1 MKRFMVMCTCL
12 SLVMIV
18 VGGIPQAS
26 AELRGYE
33 VVRSFGPIIKGG
45 AKSAKIVYCSKG
57 RVVLGGGVHRTW
69 TGGCPVS
76 TNPITNMCPSVD
88 HVVLKSYPY
97 KNPQNGQPGV
107 QRSRWQ
113 ATLFDHGGWMY
124 MRFVLSHNDSF
135 SQ

>member
-1 MKRFMVMCTCL
+1 MKHFMVMCTCL

-33 VVRSFGPIIKGG
+33 VVKSFGPIINGG

-57 RVVLGGGVHRTW
+57 RVVLGGGVRGTW
-69 TGGCPVS
+69 TGGCPIPS
-76 TNPITNMCPSVD
+76 SPITNHCPPAD

-97 KNPQNGQPGV
+97 KNPQNGQPGWSAEIKV
-107 QRSRWQ
+107 
-113 ATLFDHGGWMY
+113 AGHTLRPWRVDVY
-124 MRFVLSHNDSF
+124 AICAIP
-135 SQ
+135 

>member
-69 TGGCPVS
+69 TGGLS
-76 TNPITNMCPSVD
+76 SFY
-88 HVVLKSYPY
+88 KSYNQHVPFGR
-97 KNPQNGQPGV
+97 PCC
-107 QRSRWQ
+107 S
-113 ATLFDHGGWMY
+113 
-124 MRFVLSHNDSF
+124 
-135 SQ
+135 

>member
-33 VVRSFGPIIKGG
+33 VVTGFGPITAGTG
-45 AKSAKIVYCSKG
+45 KSAKIVYCSKG

-69 TGGCPVS
+69 AGNCPGGPSPLCPP
-76 TNPITNMCPSVD
+76 THHTI
-88 HVVLKSYPY
+88 VLKSYPY
-97 KNPQNGQPGV
+97 KNQQSGQSGWSAEIKGAGSTLR
-107 QRSRWQ
+107 QWR
-113 ATLFDHGGWMY
+113 ATVY
-124 MRFVLSHNDSF
+124 AICAIP
-135 SQ
+135 

>member
-33 VVRSFGPIIKGG
+33 VVKGFGPIINGG

-57 RVVLGGGVHRTW
+57 RVVLGGGVHRTY
-69 TGGCPVS
+69 TGECPIPS
-76 TNPITNMCPSVD
+76 NSPLINHCPSVD
-88 HVVLKSYPY
+88 HVILKSYPY
-97 KNPQNGQPGV
+97 KNPQNGQPGWNAEIKV
-107 QRSRWQ
+107 TGP
-113 ATLFDHGGWMY
+113 TLRPWRVDVY
-124 MRFVLSHNDSF
+124 AICAIP
-135 SQ
+135 